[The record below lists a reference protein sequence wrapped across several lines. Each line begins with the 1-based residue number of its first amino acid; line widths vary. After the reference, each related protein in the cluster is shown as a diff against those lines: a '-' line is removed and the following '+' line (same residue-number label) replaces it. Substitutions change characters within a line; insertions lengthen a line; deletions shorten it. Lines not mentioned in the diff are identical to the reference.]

1 MCSCRFYFRT
11 RDAIFHKKITGAAA
25 KETFPS
31 SPLSPLDRMMPAS
44 EQLFAVV
51 QGISNTQKDVRDG
64 AEAVYEREWVTR
76 PASLFPSLLEVLGN
90 VEDPVVS
97 AY

>member
-1 MCSCRFYFRT
+1 
-11 RDAIFHKKITGAAA
+11 
-25 KETFPS
+25 
-31 SPLSPLDRMMPAS
+31 MMPAS